1 MAPKI
6 THPLVRDRVFWQL
19 VGTAVGLGLAAGVLS
34 LGFVAVVGFGK
45 NLWWPDDPDYGLL
58 EGEAWWL
65 LVTTGAGLLVGLVRL
80 VTTVPKK
87 ATGAL
92 AEVGAA
98 RVDDRTAPQMVV
110 ISAISLI
117 GGASLGPFDAG
128 VRSGG
133 AVAEWWSARRELP
146 EDQRSV
152 NVLSGIA
159 GGVGALV
166 TAPFAAALLNLEL
179 GTLDHRAKLR
189 ALVPNLVAASMGFAV
204 FYVTVGSSFLDVY
217 EVGPYELK
225 AWHLAAAIPLGAV
238 AAAIMIALVV
248 AATLVR
254 RALDR
259 LPPHPVLLAAGG
271 GLAFGIAGVVLPLT
285 LMSGKDQ
292 LADAIDQ
299 VATLSAG
306 LLLAVLLVKIVTFS
320 ISMATGFI
328 GGPVMPSLFLG
339 GIAGLAVHVL
349 IPDLPLALTLST
361 MLVAVPG
368 AVVKAPFTMMA
379 LAAITVSVGPITVA
393 PAGIAVITAYLL
405 TSGLELFGPAQPEPA
420 SDSGS
425 ANPR

>member
-19 VGTAVGLGLAAGVLS
+19 VGTAIGLGLAAGVLS
-34 LGFVAVVGFGK
+34 LGFV
-45 NLWWPDDPDYGLL
+45 
-58 EGEAWWL
+58 
-65 LVTTGAGLLVGLVRL
+65 
-80 VTTVPKK
+80 
-87 ATGAL
+87 
-92 AEVGAA
+92 
-98 RVDDRTAPQMVV
+98 
-110 ISAISLI
+110 
-117 GGASLGPFDAG
+117 
-128 VRSGG
+128 

-179 GTLDHRAKLR
+179 GTLDHRDKLR

-204 FYVTVGSSFLDVY
+204 FYVTVGSSFLDLY

-238 AAAIMIALVV
+238 AAVIMITLVAV
-248 AATLVR
+248 ATLVR
-254 RALDR
+254 QALDR
-259 LPPHPVLLAAGG
+259 LPSHPVLLAAGG

-285 LMSGKDQ
+285 LLSGKDQ

-306 LLLAVLLVKIVTFS
+306 LLLAVLVVKVLTFS
-320 ISMATGFI
+320 VSMATGFI

-339 GIAGLAVHVL
+339 GVAGLAVHVL

-393 PAGIAVITAYLL
+393 PAGIAVLTAYLL

-420 SDSGS
+420 SGSGP
-425 ANPR
+425 ANQR

>member
-1 MAPKI
+1 VAPAI

-34 LGFVAVVGFGK
+34 LGFVAVVGFGTD
-45 NLWWPDDPDYGLL
+45 LWWPDDPDYGLL

-92 AEVGAA
+92 AEVATA
-98 RVDDRTAPQMVV
+98 RVDDRTAPQMVL

-133 AVAEWWSARRELP
+133 AAAEWWSARRGLP
-146 EDQRSV
+146 EDQRAV

-179 GTLDHRAKLR
+179 GTLDHRAKMR

-204 FYVTVGSSFLDVY
+204 FYVTVGSSFLDLY

-225 AWHLAAAIPLGAV
+225 AWHLAAAVPLGA
-238 AAAIMIALVV
+238 AAAVIMIGLVT
-248 AATLVR
+248 AASLVR
-254 RALDR
+254 RLVDR
-259 LPPHPVLLAAGG
+259 LPAHPVLLAAGG

-285 LMSGKDQ
+285 LLSGKDQ

-299 VATLSAG
+299 MTTLSAG
-306 LLLAVLLVKIVTFS
+306 LLLAVLLVKILTFS
-320 ISMATGFI
+320 VSMATGFI

-405 TSGLELFGPAQPEPA
+405 TSGLELFESPKPQPGADQGPPDQ
-420 SDSGS
+420 S
-425 ANPR
+425 